1 MRRVLFLH
9 RQPCMRTL
17 KYAVALRSR
26 VPSIDLVYAYQGETL
41 SGFYG
46 TGDELFSGWHRLGI
60 DPTDDLARTLD
71 EVRPDLIHS
80 HNLPDILTVEAQRLV
95 GGRIPIIHDVHD
107 FQSLRHT
114 PYEDGFPST
123 PDPEGAE
130 REAIEGSDAIIT
142 VGPELMEAIDERYR
156 APAVRAL
163 IPNYAL
169 LRDLPDLGPG
179 GVRPTGG
186 GPLRIAYQGTL
197 STGHGHY
204 DLREIFAEI
213 ASQGFDLHVHPAREP
228 LPEYVE
234 LAGRFPNITL
244 HEPLPPEALLAV
256 LPSYDAGWAGFNE
269 SVNAEHLATVLPN
282 KAFEYVG
289 CGLPVLTLPHRALA
303 RWVREAGTGIVV
315 ESPDRLA
322 DALAGVD
329 LGAIRE
335 HLIEVR
341 EDYTMEGAVGD
352 LIGVYEQ
359 LTGVMA

>member
-1 MRRVLFLH
+1 
-9 RQPCMRTL
+9 
-17 KYAVALRSR
+17 
-26 VPSIDLVYAYQGETL
+26 
-41 SGFYG
+41 
-46 TGDELFSGWHRLGI
+46 
-60 DPTDDLARTLD
+60 
-71 EVRPDLIHS
+71 
-80 HNLPDILTVEAQRLV
+80 
-95 GGRIPIIHDVHD
+95 
-107 FQSLRHT
+107 
-114 PYEDGFPST
+114 
-123 PDPEGAE
+123 
-130 REAIEGSDAIIT
+130 
-142 VGPELMEAIDERYR
+142 
-156 APAVRAL
+156 
-163 IPNYAL
+163 
-169 LRDLPDLGPG
+169 
-179 GVRPTGG
+179 
-186 GPLRIAYQGTL
+186 
-197 STGHGHY
+197 
-204 DLREIFAEI
+204 
-213 ASQGFDLHVHPAREP
+213 
-228 LPEYVE
+228 
-234 LAGRFPNITL
+234 
-244 HEPLPPEALLAV
+244 V